1 MAANSDFRYD
11 QQAFDTAI
19 NNYRDVKDR
28 FQKTKD
34 ILTRCINS
42 LREGWQSDAGDA
54 FFADFDDDLSP
65 SLDKYINFLSY
76 LIESLQS
83 ARSQY
88 DSIVDKASSLRY

>member
-1 MAANSDFRYD
+1 MGANSDFRYD
-11 QQAFDTAI
+11 QQVFDTAI
-19 NNYRDVKDR
+19 RNYQDVKDQ
-28 FQKTKD
+28 FQGTKD
-34 ILTRCINS
+34 ILTRCIDS

-83 ARSQY
+83 ARMQY
-88 DSIVDKASSLRY
+88 DSVIDKAGGLRY